1 MKFVPSNFS
10 IPELLPS
17 LTIASTLTLALI
29 PFVGSQIILSR
40 ILAIQNNNHT
50 QEHKIYLENPFSLK
64 GKTTGQILN
73 NFTIVKSITIIIVYV
88 SRLKKNLSYFSFHT
102 HTHTHTL
109 IISFKSGNTL
119 LSSFY
124 FLLYAQLSLGYLL
137 FL

>member
-88 SRLKKNLSYFSFHT
+88 SQLKKNLSYFSF
-102 HTHTHTL
+102 HTHTL